1 MFTNFAFSMLKRR
14 RHEKS
19 TPPPVVTNI
28 IYAWNLH
35 AFEFIPH
42 QDEFLSHCILYDGG
56 YV

>member
-35 AFEFIPH
+35 AFELIPY
-42 QDEFLSHCILYDGG
+42 QDQFLSRCILYDGG